1 MKKTTKFLLVLVF
14 LFAVNYSAEAQFLN
28 RLKNRIVEEA
38 ERVVIDKTAEK
49 AAEKTAGAMDKIL
62 SPDINIANI
71 FGEIGNPV
79 DLSQLPEAYRFD
91 YLYSMKMSSE
101 GQELQFDYLLS
112 ETEPYLGIKP
122 NLDGDVTLVMDEK
135 NNAIV
140 TISGG
145 QAFAMSI
152 SLESDGVD
160 QSIEVEEDT
169 PLGDLESYSITQLPN
184 RVFLGHDCTGY
195 RMENNENAITMYVA
209 QGVKTGFSNMFDR
222 KQANIPPQ
230 MESLAKYHEN
240 GVLMYME
247 MEGKAGGANKSVT
260 KMECTAFEERDTTIR
275 TR

>member
-1 MKKTTKFLLVLVF
+1 MKRTTKFLLALVF
-14 LFAVNYSAEAQFLN
+14 LFGVNYSAEAQFLN
-28 RLKNRIVEEA
+28 RLKNRIVDEA

-145 QAFAMSI
+145 QAFAMSM
-152 SLESDGVD
+152 SLESDELD
-160 QSIEVEEDT
+160 QSDEIEEDT

-209 QGVKTGFSNMFDR
+209 QGIQTGFSNMFDR

-240 GVLMYME
+240 GILMYME
-247 MEGKAGGANKSVT
+247 MEGKAGGANKSMT
-260 KMECTAFEERDTTIR
+260 KMECTAFEKRDTTIR